1 MSWLLVRPAAWW
13 YNKIPLSVTLT
24 LLLADGKPL
33 NLAVGVLCLAVV
45 LAVCGAANYG
55 YAINELFD
63 VEEDALIGRGNAA
76 ARLGAPRMWLAV
88 VLSASVALACA
99 AIAGGLLAAA
109 LTVVELC
116 LPLAYSVPPVR
127 VKERKWLGV
136 ASDALAAHVYPA
148 LLALTVAQHLG
159 LRSVTPAL
167 VAFAIAWALSAGLRG
182 ILSHQLHTA
191 DQDRAAGLRTV
202 VSDLGAPR
210 LERGIVA
217 LLVPLEAVS
226 FAGVVFLCS
235 PGIVAWLL
243 LAAYAIYEGCKTA
256 AGRFEVMAFRRQGQ
270 PYIPMLEESLY
281 KAWGPLVFAFD
292 AARVDVRYLVFVP
305 LYMWLFIPHMRIE
318 WQRMRVLFG
327 AK

>member
-1 MSWLLVRPAAWW
+1 MSWLFVRPRAWW
-13 YNKIPLSVTLT
+13 YSKIPLSFTFV

-33 NLAVGVLCLAVV
+33 NPAFVVLFLTVV

-63 VEEDALIGRGNAA
+63 VEEDALIGRSNAA
-76 ARLGAPRMWLAV
+76 ARLGRPRMWLVV
-88 VLSASVALACA
+88 VLSAAVSLACA
-99 AIAGGLLAAA
+99 AIGGGLPATA

-148 LLALTVAQHLG
+148 LLALTMAQHLG
-159 LRSVTPAL
+159 VRSVTPAL
-167 VAFAIAWALSAGLRG
+167 IACAIVWSLSAGLRG

-217 LLVPLEAVS
+217 LLVPLEVVS
-226 FAGVVFLCS
+226 FAGAVFLCS
-235 PGIVAWLL
+235 PGIIAWLF
-243 LAAYAIYEGCKTA
+243 LAAYAMYEAYKTLT
-256 AGRFEVMAFRRQGQ
+256 GKFEVMAFRRQGQ

-292 AARVDVRYLVFVP
+292 AARADVRYLVFVP
-305 LYMWLFIPHMRIE
+305 LYAWLFMPHMRIE
-318 WQRMRVLFG
+318 WNRMRMLFG

>member
-1 MSWLLVRPAAWW
+1 MSWLFVRQRAWW
-13 YNKIPLSVTLT
+13 YNKIPLSFMLV

-33 NLAVGVLCLAVV
+33 DIAVGVLFLTVV
-45 LAVCGAANYG
+45 LAVSGAANYG

-76 ARLGAPRMWLAV
+76 ARLGRPRMWLVAV
-88 VLSASVALACA
+88 VSASLSLACA
-99 AIAGGLLAAA
+99 AIGGGVQAMA
-109 LTVVELC
+109 LTVLELC

-148 LLALTVAQHLG
+148 VLALIVAQHLG
-159 LRSVTPAL
+159 IRSVTPAL
-167 VAFAIAWALSAGLRG
+167 VAFAVAWALSAGVRG

-202 VSDLGAPR
+202 VSDIGAPR

-226 FAGVVFLCS
+226 FAGTVFLCS
-235 PGIVAWLL
+235 PGIIAWLF
-243 LAAYAIYEGCKTA
+243 LAAYALYEGYKTA

-305 LYMWLFIPHMRIE
+305 LYIGLFMPHMRIE
-318 WQRMRVLFG
+318 WHRMRVLFG